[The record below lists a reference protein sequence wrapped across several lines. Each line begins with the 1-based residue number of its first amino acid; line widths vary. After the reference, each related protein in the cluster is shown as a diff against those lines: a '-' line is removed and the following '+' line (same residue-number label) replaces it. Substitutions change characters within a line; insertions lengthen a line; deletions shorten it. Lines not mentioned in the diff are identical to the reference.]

1 MSPCNNG
8 LRPLD
13 LQPEQGD
20 TQGQQEGLQQGVDWT
35 EDADVSDQRAVPQVT
50 QDERQND
57 DVQNKDGKV
66 VQEILGVAGSE
77 NSEHFNLCGEN
88 KMGACCMA
96 CAAKKPCS
104 SAKKTSPAALAAK
117 KKAVA
122 NATLFKWDPWGSMGR
137 QHDNCYDYAFGL
149 NNIRSVNKNVPGNMA
164 GNKAWG
170 LTFTKCEGIA
180 KRVLED
186 YKGLAYRCKP
196 SDPCPPGYYK
206 VMNFVAPNGGDF
218 HWYRETNGVRYK
230 TRPGDTVTGLA
241 RFFRVTPAIIR
252 AAVAKGTRPMSASN
266 GRISNTNRNLPILN
280 KMVHSGSGAIRPGK
294 VIQFP
299 VRLWSHKQGFA
310 TGPVLVDASGK
321 TITDPRR
328 ANRAYPGLNYS
339 KFCSAYMVKAGA
351 GRAALARSRRL
362 STARVN
368 VRQSLG
374 ILRR

>member
-1 MSPCNNG
+1 MAPVRPCC
-8 LRPLD
+8 P
-13 LQPEQGD
+13 
-20 TQGQQEGLQQGVDWT
+20 
-35 EDADVSDQRAVPQVT
+35 
-50 QDERQND
+50 
-57 DVQNKDGKV
+57 
-66 VQEILGVAGSE
+66 
-77 NSEHFNLCGEN
+77 
-88 KMGACCMA
+88 A
-96 CAAKKPCS
+96 CASKTKKPCAS
-104 SAKKTSPAALAAK
+104 TASLAAK

-137 QHDNCYDYAFGL
+137 HHDNCYDYAFGL
-149 NNIRSVNKNVPGNMA
+149 NNQRAVNKNVPGNMA

-170 LTFTKCEGIA
+170 LTFQNCNGIA

-218 HWYRETNGVRYK
+218 HWYRQTNAVRYK
-230 TRPGDTVTGLA
+230 TRAGDTVTGLA
-241 RFFRVTPAIIR
+241 RFFRVTPAVIR
-252 AAVAKGTRPMSASN
+252 AALAKGTRPTSASN
-266 GRISNTNRNLPILN
+266 GRIANNTNRNLPVLN
-280 KMVHSGSGAIRPGK
+280 QMVRRGTGTVVPGK

-351 GRAALARSRRL
+351 GRAALARSQRRPSL
-362 STARVN
+362 VRPVSIARVN
-368 VRQSLG
+368 GFQSLG

>member
-1 MSPCNNG
+1 
-8 LRPLD
+8 
-13 LQPEQGD
+13 
-20 TQGQQEGLQQGVDWT
+20 
-35 EDADVSDQRAVPQVT
+35 
-50 QDERQND
+50 
-57 DVQNKDGKV
+57 
-66 VQEILGVAGSE
+66 
-77 NSEHFNLCGEN
+77 
-88 KMGACCMA
+88 MGPTKSSSCCTA
-96 CAAKKPCS
+96 CAAKRPCASKKPVTKTAIL
-104 SAKKTSPAALAAK
+104 AKKR
-117 KKAVA
+117 AVA

-137 QHDNCYDYAFGL
+137 HHDNCYDYAFGL
-149 NNIRSVNKNVPGNMA
+149 NNIKAVNKDVPGNMA

-170 LTFTKCEGIA
+170 LTFTKCDGIA

-196 SDPCPPGYYK
+196 SDPCPLGYYK

-218 HWYRETNGVRYK
+218 HWYRETNGVRYR

-241 RFFRVTPAIIR
+241 RFFRVTPAVIR
-252 AAVAKGTRPMSASN
+252 AAVAKGTAPKSASN
-266 GRISNTNRNLPILN
+266 GRIANTNRNLPVLN
-280 KMVHSGSGAIRPGK
+280 QMVHRGSGAIRPGK

-299 VRLWSHKQGFA
+299 VKLWSHKQGFA

-351 GRAALARSRRL
+351 GRAALARSQRRPAL
-362 STARVN
+362 AGRVN
-368 VRQSLG
+368 GLQSLG

>member
-1 MSPCNNG
+1 MGPCC
-8 LRPLD
+8 
-13 LQPEQGD
+13 
-20 TQGQQEGLQQGVDWT
+20 T
-35 EDADVSDQRAVPQVT
+35 
-50 QDERQND
+50 
-57 DVQNKDGKV
+57 
-66 VQEILGVAGSE
+66 
-77 NSEHFNLCGEN
+77 
-88 KMGACCMA
+88 A
-96 CAAKKPCS
+96 CAARRPCASTKPRTKS
-104 SAKKTSPAALAAK
+104 SSTPAANAAK

-137 QHDNCYDYAFGL
+137 HHDNCYDYAFGL
-149 NNIRSVNKNVPGNMA
+149 NNQKAVNKDVPGNMA

-170 LTFTKCEGIA
+170 LTFTNCNGIA

-186 YKGLAYRCKP
+186 YRGLAYRCKP

-206 VMNFVAPNGGDF
+206 VMNFVAPNGVDF
-218 HWYRETNGVRYK
+218 HWYRETNGVRYR

-241 RFFRVTPAIIR
+241 RFFRVTPAVIR

-266 GRISNTNRNLPILN
+266 GRIANTNRNLPVLN
-280 KMVHSGSGAIRPGK
+280 QMVHRGSGSIRAGK

-351 GRAALARSRRL
+351 GRAALARAQRS
-362 STARVN
+362 SAVRVN
-368 VRQSLG
+368 GLQSLG

>member
-1 MSPCNNG
+1 MTATKISS
-8 LRPLD
+8 
-13 LQPEQGD
+13 
-20 TQGQQEGLQQGVDWT
+20 TKK
-35 EDADVSDQRAVPQVT
+35 S
-50 QDERQND
+50 
-57 DVQNKDGKV
+57 
-66 VQEILGVAGSE
+66 S
-77 NSEHFNLCGEN
+77 S
-88 KMGACCMA
+88 CCTA
-96 CAAKKPCS
+96 CATKRPCASKPVNKS
-104 SAKKTSPAALAAK
+104 SLALK

-122 NATLFKWDPWGSMGR
+122 LATLFKWDPWGSMGR
-137 QHDNCYDYAFGL
+137 HHDNCYDYAFGL
-149 NNIRSVNKNVPGNMA
+149 NNLRSVNKDVPGNMA

-170 LTFTKCEGIA
+170 LTFTNCNGIA

-196 SDPCPPGYYK
+196 TDPCPIGYYK

-218 HWYRETNGVRYK
+218 HWYRETNAVRYK

-241 RFFRVTPAIIR
+241 RFFRVTPAVIR
-252 AAVAKGTRPMSASN
+252 AAVVKGTRPMSASN
-266 GRISNTNRNLPILN
+266 GRIANTNRNLPVLN
-280 KMVHSGSGAIRPGK
+280 QMVHSGSGAIRAGK

-321 TITDPRR
+321 TIADPRR

-351 GRAALARSRRL
+351 GRVALARSRRL

-368 VRQSLG
+368 GLQSLG
-374 ILRR
+374 RLRL

>member
-1 MSPCNNG
+1 
-8 LRPLD
+8 
-13 LQPEQGD
+13 
-20 TQGQQEGLQQGVDWT
+20 
-35 EDADVSDQRAVPQVT
+35 
-50 QDERQND
+50 
-57 DVQNKDGKV
+57 
-66 VQEILGVAGSE
+66 
-77 NSEHFNLCGEN
+77 
-88 KMGACCMA
+88 
-96 CAAKKPCS
+96 
-104 SAKKTSPAALAAK
+104 
-117 KKAVA
+117 
-122 NATLFKWDPWGSMGR
+122 MGR
-137 QHDNCYDYAFGL
+137 HHDNCYDYAFGL

-170 LTFTKCEGIA
+170 LTFKTCDGIA

-196 SDPCPPGYYK
+196 SDPCPTGYYK

-252 AAVAKGTRPMSASN
+252 AAVAKGTRPTSASN
-266 GRISNTNRNLPILN
+266 GRISNTNRNLPVLN
-280 KMVHSGSGAIRPGK
+280 QMVHAGSGAIRPGK

-328 ANRAYPGLNYS
+328 ANRSYPGLNYS

-351 GRAALARSRRL
+351 GRAALARSLHRPTL
-362 STARVN
+362 AV
-368 VRQSLG
+368 VRANGPQSLG
-374 ILRR
+374 IPRL

>member
-1 MSPCNNG
+1 
-8 LRPLD
+8 LD
-13 LQPEQGD
+13 LQTEQGD
-20 TQGQQEGLQQGVDWT
+20 TKCQQEGLQQGVDWA
-35 EDADVSDQRAVPQVT
+35 EDADVLHQRPVPKET
-50 QDERQND
+50 QDERQDN
-57 DVQNKDGKV
+57 DVQDEDGQV
-66 VQEILGVAGSE
+66 VQEVLGVAGSE
-77 NSEHFNLCGEN
+77 NGKHFNLCGEN

-104 SAKKTSPAALAAK
+104 STAKKTLSPAANAAK

-122 NATLFKWDPWGSMGR
+122 LATLFRWDPWGSMGR
-137 QHDNCYDYAFGL
+137 HHDNCYDYAFGL
-149 NNIRSVNKNVPGNMA
+149 NNQKAVNKNVPGNMA

-170 LTFTKCEGIA
+170 LTFTNCNGIA

-186 YKGLAYRCKP
+186 YRGLAYRCKP

-218 HWYRETNGVRYK
+218 HWYRETNAVRYR

-252 AAVAKGTRPMSASN
+252 AAVAKGTRPTSASN
-266 GRISNTNRNLPILN
+266 GRISNNVNRNLPVLN
-280 KMVHSGSGAIRPGK
+280 QMVHRGSGAIRPGK

-321 TITDPRR
+321 TIADPRR

-351 GRAALARSRRL
+351 GRAALARSR
-362 STARVN
+362 SVTARAN
-368 VRQSLG
+368 GLRSLG

>member
-1 MSPCNNG
+1 
-8 LRPLD
+8 
-13 LQPEQGD
+13 
-20 TQGQQEGLQQGVDWT
+20 
-35 EDADVSDQRAVPQVT
+35 
-50 QDERQND
+50 
-57 DVQNKDGKV
+57 
-66 VQEILGVAGSE
+66 
-77 NSEHFNLCGEN
+77 
-88 KMGACCMA
+88 MA

-104 SAKKTSPAALAAK
+104 STRPKTLTKSSSPAANAAK

-122 NATLFKWDPWGSMGR
+122 LATLFKWDPWGSMGR
-137 QHDNCYDYAFGL
+137 HHDNCYDYAFGL
-149 NNIRSVNKNVPGNMA
+149 NNIKAVNKNVPGNMA

-170 LTFTKCEGIA
+170 LTFTKCDGIA

-218 HWYRETNGVRYK
+218 HWYRETNAVRYK

-241 RFFRVTPAIIR
+241 RFFRVTPAVIR
-252 AAVAKGTRPMSASN
+252 AAVAKGTRPTSASN
-266 GRISNTNRNLPILN
+266 GRISNTNRNLPVLN
-280 KMVHSGSGAIRPGK
+280 QMVHSGSGAIRPGK

-351 GRAALARSRRL
+351 GRAALARSQQRPTL
-362 STARVN
+362 SV
-368 VRQSLG
+368 VRANGLRSLG

>member
-1 MSPCNNG
+1 M
-8 LRPLD
+8 
-13 LQPEQGD
+13 
-20 TQGQQEGLQQGVDWT
+20 V
-35 EDADVSDQRAVPQVT
+35 
-50 QDERQND
+50 
-57 DVQNKDGKV
+57 
-66 VQEILGVAGSE
+66 GS
-77 NSEHFNLCGEN
+77 CCT
-88 KMGACCMA
+88 ACSTTKSSS
-96 CAAKKPCS
+96 AKKPCASKRPATNS
-104 SAKKTSPAALAAK
+104 STPAANAAK

-137 QHDNCYDYAFGL
+137 HHDNCYDYAFGL
-149 NNIRSVNKNVPGNMA
+149 NNEKSINKNVPGNMA

-170 LTFTKCEGIA
+170 LTFTNCDGIA

-196 SDPCPPGYYK
+196 SDPCPIGYYK

-241 RFFRVTPAIIR
+241 RFFRVTPAVIR

-266 GRISNTNRNLPILN
+266 GRIANTNRNLPVLN
-280 KMVHSGSGAIRPGK
+280 QMVHRGSGAIRPGK

-339 KFCSAYMVKAGA
+339 RFCSAYMVKAGA
-351 GRAALARSRRL
+351 GRAALARAQRRTSLGGL
-362 STARVN
+362 SSAVRVN
-368 VRQSLG
+368 GLRSLG

>member
-1 MSPCNNG
+1 MGATKNSSSPCC
-8 LRPLD
+8 
-13 LQPEQGD
+13 
-20 TQGQQEGLQQGVDWT
+20 T
-35 EDADVSDQRAVPQVT
+35 
-50 QDERQND
+50 
-57 DVQNKDGKV
+57 
-66 VQEILGVAGSE
+66 
-77 NSEHFNLCGEN
+77 
-88 KMGACCMA
+88 A
-96 CAAKKPCS
+96 CASTRKKSPCASKPVTKNNS
-104 SAKKTSPAALAAK
+104 STLAK

-122 NATLFKWDPWGSMGR
+122 LATLFRWDPWGSMGR
-137 QHDNCYDYAFGL
+137 HHDNCYDYAFGL
-149 NNIRSVNKNVPGNMA
+149 NNQKAINKNVPGNMA

-170 LTFTKCEGIA
+170 LTFTNCNGIA

-186 YKGLAYRCKP
+186 YRGLAYRCRP
-196 SDPCPPGYYK
+196 SDPCPIGYYK

-218 HWYRETNGVRYK
+218 HWYRETNAVRYR

-252 AAVAKGTRPMSASN
+252 AAVAKGTRPTSASN
-266 GRISNTNRNLPILN
+266 GRIANTNRNLPVLN
-280 KMVHSGSGAIRPGK
+280 QMVHRGSGAIRPGK

-351 GRAALARSRRL
+351 GRAALARSRA
-362 STARVN
+362 STARAN
-368 VRQSLG
+368 GLRSLG